1 MYNVFDPPGYRG
13 DGSSEKVVS
22 TFSHSSTTRRIAN
35 YSFKMENT
43 MAKKQPSRR
52 TQAERTEASDKAI
65 YKAAI
70 KLIAKEGPANMSLA
84 KLGKLAGFSGGLV
97 SYRFGS
103 KGNMLKAVA
112 DRILEL
118 WERRVLAPALSNES
132 ALDDLKT
139 LSKLYL
145 DSVKNKSDL
154 ILAQFRLMND
164 SYSTHKEL
172 KQQFSDFD
180 CKARGLMIN
189 LMEKGQASG
198 EIKKSVDA
206 HGFSVIFIGMLRG
219 TAMQYFVNEK
229 NIDLD
234 QTAEMIADIL
244 DTIKAD

>member
-1 MYNVFDPPGYRG
+1 MQN
-13 DGSSEKVVS
+13 
-22 TFSHSSTTRRIAN
+22 
-35 YSFKMENT
+35 
-43 MAKKQPSRR
+43 KQPVRR
-52 TQAERTEASDKAI
+52 TQAERTEASDKAM

-103 KGNMLKAVA
+103 KANMLQAVA

-118 WERRVLAPALSNES
+118 WERRVLEPALSNES

-145 DSVKNKSDL
+145 ASVRKKSDL

-172 KQQFSDFD
+172 KQQFSSFD
-180 CKARGLMIN
+180 VKARAGMIK
-189 LMEKGQASG
+189 LIEQGQASG

-206 HGFSVIFIGMLRG
+206 HGFSVIFIGVLRG
-219 TAMQYFVNEK
+219 TAVQYFVDEK
-229 NIDLD
+229 NVDLD
-234 QTAEMIADIL
+234 QASTMIFNIL

>member
-1 MYNVFDPPGYRG
+1 M
-13 DGSSEKVVS
+13 
-22 TFSHSSTTRRIAN
+22 TTKL
-35 YSFKMENT
+35 S
-43 MAKKQPSRR
+43 SRR

-103 KGNMLKAVA
+103 KSNMLIAVA

-118 WERRVLAPALSNES
+118 WERRVLGPALSNES
-132 ALDDLKT
+132 AVDDLKT
-139 LSKLYL
+139 VSKLYL
-145 DSVKNKSDL
+145 ESVRSKSDL

-172 KQQFSDFD
+172 KQQFAEFD
-180 CKARGLMIN
+180 RKARSVMIN
-189 LMEKGQASG
+189 LIEKGRASG
-198 EIKKSVDA
+198 EIKESVDA
-206 HGFSVIFIGMLRG
+206 DGFSVIFIGMLRG

-229 NIDLD
+229 NIDLN
-234 QTAEMIADIL
+234 QAYMMIADIL
-244 DTIKAD
+244 DTIKAN